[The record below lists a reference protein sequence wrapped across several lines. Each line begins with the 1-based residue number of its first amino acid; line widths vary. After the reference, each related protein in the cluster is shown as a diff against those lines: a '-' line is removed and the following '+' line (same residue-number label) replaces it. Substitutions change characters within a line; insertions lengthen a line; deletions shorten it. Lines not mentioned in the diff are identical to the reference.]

1 MKLIIKII
9 SIAILTISVANAT
22 MFRLAMSTDG
32 KFVIAT
38 DGYKNAYLYDLD
50 NKKVK
55 QVNKD
60 AVNMYSPN
68 FIKNTHNFIYQN
80 DKDTIVSI
88 VDADNMKV
96 IKTFDPTFK
105 SYGQAINQDMTRYA
119 STQENQLMLIMSIKN
134 GKYGITGR
142 PTPYGTW
149 QPSFTPDQ
157 KYVIAT
163 STYDG
168 ELWIWNSSNGHK
180 VKSLIKNV
188 GNTMNTISPDGK
200 FVYAMS
206 DNLVGTTTKY
216 NLEDNQIV
224 KFPNATASNKDNFF
238 FVLEKSKQ
246 LPFLTYQ
253 NKPNGRTNFGFIDND
268 KVIVTYKGKNQPFL
282 WAGLYDINQIKV
294 DEFANLKPIKYL
306 PLTKDPMKFITG
318 DYKDNT
324 DPRPNTTGYN
334 TIFDTSVEA
343 HKLVMAGGDGIM
355 VYNYNPKDES
365 LKLDWVGVPA
375 KATES
380 KEEKKGWFW

>member
-1 MKLIIKII
+1 
-9 SIAILTISVANAT
+9 
-22 MFRLAMSTDG
+22 
-32 KFVIAT
+32 
-38 DGYKNAYLYDLD
+38 
-50 NKKVK
+50 
-55 QVNKD
+55 
-60 AVNMYSPN
+60 
-68 FIKNTHNFIYQN
+68 
-80 DKDTIVSI
+80 
-88 VDADNMKV
+88 
-96 IKTFDPTFK
+96 
-105 SYGQAINQDMTRYA
+105 MTRYA

-200 FVYAMS
+200 FVYTMDDRAIG
-206 DNLVGTTTKY
+206 VKY
-216 NLEDNQIV
+216 NLEDNKQILFKENTANPYNFTLDFNNENQKIIQEVRKARQSV
-224 KFPNATASNKDNFF
+224 KK
-238 FVLEKSKQ
+238 L
-246 LPFLTYQ
+246 
-253 NKPNGRTNFGFIDND
+253 TNFKFIDEN
-268 KVIVTYKGKNQPFL
+268 KIIATSASTSQPFL
-282 WAGLYDINQIKV
+282 WAGLYDTNIKQIQGG
-294 DEFANLKPIKYL
+294 DNFHFASMSIVKYL
-306 PLTKDPMKFITG
+306 PLTKDPMKFIKG

-355 VYNYNPKDES
+355 VYNYNPSDES
-365 LKLDWVGVPA
+365 LKLDWVGVPP
-375 KATES
+375 KADEKKES
-380 KEEKKGWFW
+380 KGWFW